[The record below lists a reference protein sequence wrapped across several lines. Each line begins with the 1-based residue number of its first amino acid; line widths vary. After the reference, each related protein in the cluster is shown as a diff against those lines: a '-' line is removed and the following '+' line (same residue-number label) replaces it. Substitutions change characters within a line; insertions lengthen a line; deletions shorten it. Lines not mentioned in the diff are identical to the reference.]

1 VVEPLNLN
9 ISSIHAALQAALGP
23 LSQEDLK
30 ELSAGVVVSHHQA
43 ETIIC
48 HEGDVEYIL
57 YIIEKGDVAFTKKME
72 YGDQLLGFKSSGDF
86 FGELGVLDHAPRAAT
101 VHATTDCTLVEIHE
115 EVLDTMIS
123 RNPSVARAIIRGLT
137 RSMRDTDQITIAKLQ
152 FTNEELNRSNE
163 ELAKA
168 LEDLRAAQA
177 ELLRR
182 ERLKRDL
189 EIATAVHKSI
199 LPTTCPEVPN
209 FEFAATARPA
219 REIGGDLYDF
229 IDVDQNRI
237 GLVMADASGKSVQAA
252 LYMAIVKTL
261 FLSQVGPKRSP
272 QQVAHQVHKLLLQA
286 STAEMFVTVFFAI
299 INHHTRQMTYIRGGH
314 DRPIFFEAATNSM
327 KFLDVPGRFLGL
339 LPDLIVEEASI
350 GFKTGDVL
358 VCYSDGVT
366 DATRSY
372 DKAMYGAERLQNVI
386 ASESRDHSAQ
396 ELVDLIIADVDAF
409 RGDAEQPDDMT
420 LLVAK
425 AL

>member
-1 VVEPLNLN
+1 VVKPLN

-23 LSQEDLK
+23 LSQEDLE
-30 ELSAGVVVSHHQA
+30 ELSEGVVVSQHKA

-72 YGDQLLGFKSSGDF
+72 HGDQLLGFKGSGDF

-115 EVLDTMIS
+115 TVLDTMIS

-168 LEDLRAAQA
+168 LEDLQAAQA
-177 ELLRR
+177 ELLQR
-182 ERLKRDL
+182 ERLKRDM
-189 EIATAVHKSI
+189 EIAAAVHKSI
-199 LPTTCPEVPN
+199 LPTGAPIVPN

-219 REIGGDLYDF
+219 REVGGDLYDF
-229 IDVDQNRI
+229 VAIDPERI

-261 FLSQVGPKRSP
+261 FLSQVGPTRSP
-272 QQVAHQVHKLLLQA
+272 RQVAHQVHNLLMRA

-299 INHHTRQMTYIRGGH
+299 LNFQTRQMTYIRGGH
-314 DRPIFFEAATNSM
+314 DRPIFFEAATGSI

-339 LPDLIVEEASI
+339 LPDLMVEEASI
-350 GFKTGDVL
+350 TFEPGDVL
-358 VCYSDGVT
+358 VCYSDGLT
-366 DATRSY
+366 DATRNS
-372 DKAMYGAERLQNVI
+372 DKSMYGAERLQDVI
-386 ASESRDHSAQ
+386 VTESHQRSAQ
-396 ELVDLIIADVDAF
+396 ELVDIIVASVDAF
-409 RGDAEQPDDMT
+409 RGDAEQPDDLT